1 MNWLQRLF
9 SKPEVKT
16 PEKAKKPVSTP
27 GAFPPPPGATPPPGL
42 DSSGVADSR
51 TGAEH
56 HLRDVQ
62 DKTNKLAEDFARGEV
77 NRDTFIHL
85 YQHYQ
90 QQRQAIE
97 RMLEISPEQWR
108 QAVSQGQS
116 IAIRREH
123 HAKALGF
130 SIYENSSGMPLTTL
144 GQFDLDPALMVP
156 MLSSYREATREIFG
170 SRMRSTQ
177 IESGR
182 WVCFVSGNV
191 TTLIA
196 LYNTEP
202 AARQLQLLEETH
214 LFFERANKPR
224 LQQSPISVEGL
235 VFTHE
240 VYLS

>member
-1 MNWLQRLF
+1 MNWFQRMF
-9 SKPEVKT
+9 SKPDKS
-16 PEKAKKPVSTP
+16 A
-27 GAFPPPPGATPPPGL
+27 PPPETGAPAPPSV

-51 TGAEH
+51 SEAEH

-77 NRDTFIHL
+77 NRATFVHL

-97 RMLEISPEQWR
+97 RMLEISPELWR

-123 HAKALGF
+123 FAKPLGF
-130 SIYENSSGMPLTTL
+130 SIYENASGMPLTTL
-144 GQFDLDPALMVP
+144 GKFDLDPALMVP

-182 WVCFVSGNV
+182 WVCFVSGQY

-224 LQQSPISVEGL
+224 LTQSPISLEGM
-235 VFTHE
+235 VFPHE
-240 VYLS
+240 YYLD

>member
-1 MNWLQRLF
+1 MNWLRRML
-9 SKPEVKT
+9 SKPDKEP
-16 PEKAKKPVSTP
+16 PEEERKPAPAP
-27 GAFPPPPGATPPPGL
+27 GAVPPSGL
-42 DSSGVADSR
+42 DSSAVADSR
-51 TGAEH
+51 SSAEH
-56 HLRDVQ
+56 HLREVQ
-62 DKTNKLAEDFARGEV
+62 EKTNKLAEDFSRGEV
-77 NRDTFIHL
+77 NRATFVHL

-97 RMLEISPEQWR
+97 RMMEISPEKWR
-108 QAVSQGQS
+108 QAVSQGMS

-123 HAKALGF
+123 HAKAMGF
-130 SIYENSSGMPLTTL
+130 SIYENDTGMPITTL

-182 WVCFVSGNV
+182 WVCFVSGQY

-202 AARQLQLLEETH
+202 ATRQLQLLEETH
-214 LFFERANKPR
+214 LFFERANRPQ
-224 LQQSPISVEGL
+224 LQKSPISLEGM
-235 VFTHE
+235 VFPHE
-240 VYLS
+240 IYLQ

>member
-1 MNWLQRLF
+1 MNWLRRMLY
-9 SKPEVKT
+9 KPEKKL
-16 PEKAKKPVSTP
+16 PEKNLQPAPAPGPV
-27 GAFPPPPGATPPPGL
+27 PPAGL
-42 DSSGVADSR
+42 DSSGVIDSR
-51 TGAEH
+51 TDAER
-56 HLRDVQ
+56 HLREVQ
-62 DKTNKLAEDFARGEV
+62 EKTNKLAEDFSRGEV
-77 NRDTFIHL
+77 NRATFVHL

-97 RMLEISPEQWR
+97 RLLEISPEKWR
-108 QAVSQGQS
+108 QAVSQGMS

-123 HAKALGF
+123 HAKPLGF
-130 SIYENSSGMPLTTL
+130 SIYENASGMPLTTL

-182 WVCFVSGNV
+182 WVCFVSGQY

-214 LFFERANKPR
+214 LFFERANRPR
-224 LQQSPISVEGL
+224 LQQSPISLEGM
-235 VFTHE
+235 VFPHE
-240 VYLS
+240 YYLQ